1 MTFEPKNQI
10 WSRADYD
17 ASPYLDT
24 IITSLNPKRNNRAA
38 RLINVMHKLLVGLI
52 TDHLRDHGIPF
63 AAISGETFTL
73 TIRFFSEVPEEP

>member
-1 MTFEPKNQI
+1 MTCEPKNQI

-24 IITSLNPKRNNRAA
+24 IITSLNPKRNHCAA
-38 RLINVMHKLLVGLI
+38 RLIHVMHTILVDLI
-52 TDHLRDHGIPF
+52 TDHLKEHGIPF

-73 TIRFFSEVPEEP
+73 TIRFASEVPEEP